1 MYYIHKKGS
10 NNRLLV
16 LFHGTG
22 GDAKEM
28 IGLGQQLDSE
38 ASLLAIEG
46 DVKQWRMNRYFI
58 RHDDGSFDLDNLR
71 DQTKKV
77 YDLTLELIKAYG
89 HEQKEMTLVGYSN
102 GANLIQNMLKT
113 YSTNFK
119 YAIMFHPSLVRG
131 DVDFLPQ
138 KETMVF
144 VTSGDNDPYITLGE
158 FNEIVMALKKQ
169 DIAVKTLHHQ
179 YGHALTPQELDKAI
193 KIIRHK

>member
-10 NNRLLV
+10 NNRLLI

-77 YDLTLELIKAYG
+77 YDLILE
-89 HEQKEMTLVGYSN
+89 
-102 GANLIQNMLKT
+102 
-113 YSTNFK
+113 
-119 YAIMFHPSLVRG
+119 
-131 DVDFLPQ
+131 
-138 KETMVF
+138 
-144 VTSGDNDPYITLGE
+144 
-158 FNEIVMALKKQ
+158 
-169 DIAVKTLHHQ
+169 
-179 YGHALTPQELDKAI
+179 
-193 KIIRHK
+193 

>member
-10 NNRLLV
+10 NNRLLI

-144 VTSGDNDPYITLGE
+144 VTVATMIPYITLGE
-158 FNEIVMALKKQ
+158 FNEIVMALKNRILQLKLSIINM
-169 DIAVKTLHHQ
+169 DTL
-179 YGHALTPQELDKAI
+179 
-193 KIIRHK
+193 